1 MKNKGLFSG
10 DALAKVLHYYNY
22 PSDVDKIIC
31 PFHED
36 VYPSM
41 QVNYSSGS
49 CFCYGC
55 QKSYDTL
62 SFVKHFEKQDDDLK
76 ACITLAKILKTKGVS
91 KIKAKQASVKRGDNK
106 QLLTEAEDYYD
117 NLKTVDWR
125 VEDTPEVEY
134 MLERGFSRKALNI
147 CKAKYTYNASYP
159 LVFPMFDNDEF
170 RGWVCR
176 TTLKSIE
183 KRRKYLY
190 NEGFSR
196 ATTLCGQYS
205 KGKVVVICEGYMD
218 MLKLRQ
224 FGLKNVV
231 AILGWKITAE
241 QIAKLK
247 AKDITHVISALDAD
261 ECGRKGTAYLR
272 NFFKVTEFQY
282 PKGIKDAG
290 DLDKKQF
297 KIAFEKTKSKV
308 NQGGHKNEFSRRHQ
322 KPGQKIRY
330 KQK

>member
-1 MKNKGLFSG
+1 MNRIDLFIG

-22 PSDVDKIIC
+22 PSDEEKIIC

-41 QVNYSSGS
+41 QVNYDSGS

-55 QKSYDTL
+55 QKSFDTL
-62 SFVKHFEKQDDDLK
+62 SFVKALEKEEDDLK
-76 ACITLAKILKTKGVS
+76 ACIKLAKIMKTKEVS
-91 KIKAKQASVKRGDNK
+91 KIKAKQGVRRRADNK
-106 QLLTEAEDYYD
+106 QLLIEAEDYYF
-117 NLKTVDWR
+117 NLKTIDWQT
-125 VEDTPEVEY
+125 EESEVVNY
-134 MLERGFSRKALNI
+134 MIGRGFSRSALNLS
-147 CKAKYTYNASYP
+147 KAKYTYNTSYP

-170 RGWVCR
+170 KGWVCR
-176 TTLKSIE
+176 TTSKAIE
-183 KRRKYLY
+183 QKRKYLY

-196 ATTLCGQYS
+196 ATTLCGRYS
-205 KGKVVVICEGYMD
+205 RGKKVVICEGFMD

-224 FGLKNVV
+224 FGLENVV

-247 AKDITHVISALDAD
+247 SKGITHVISALDSD

-282 PKGIKDAG
+282 PKGVKDAG
-290 DLDKKQF
+290 DLDLKQF
-297 KIAFEKTKSKV
+297 KVSFKKTKLRIAEED
-308 NQGGHKNEFSRRHQ
+308 KNGSGRRHQ
-322 KPGQKIRY
+322 KSSKEIRN
-330 KQK
+330 KQR

>member
-1 MKNKGLFSG
+1 MIKIDLFSG

-22 PSDVDKIIC
+22 PSDEEKIVC

-41 QVNYSSGS
+41 QVNYSTGS

-62 SFVKHFEKQDDDLK
+62 SFVKELEKESDDLK
-76 ACITLAKILKTKGVS
+76 ACMKLSYIMTTKKVS
-91 KIKAKQASVKRGDNK
+91 KIKAKKATIKRADNK
-106 QLLTEAEDYYD
+106 QMLIEAKDYYY
-117 NLKTVDWR
+117 NLKTIDWYKER
-125 VEDTPEVEY
+125 SEELDY
-134 MLERGFSRKALNI
+134 MLKRGFKRKVLML
-147 CKAKYTYNASYP
+147 CKAKYTYSKTYP

-170 RGWVCR
+170 KGWVCR
-176 TTLKSIE
+176 TTLKTIE

-196 ATTLCGQYS
+196 ATTLCGTYS
-205 KGKVVVICEGYMD
+205 KGKIVVICEGYMD
-218 MLKLRQ
+218 MLKFKQ

-247 AKDITHVISALDAD
+247 KMGITHVISALDSD
-261 ECGRKGTAYLR
+261 ECGRKGTAYLKG
-272 NFFKVTEFQY
+272 FFKVTEFQY
-282 PKGIKDAG
+282 PAGIKDAG
-290 DLDKKQF
+290 EMTQQQF
-297 KIAFEKTKSKV
+297 NVAFNKTKKKLK
-308 NQGGHKNEFSRRHQ
+308 GGK
-322 KPGQKIRY
+322 
-330 KQK
+330 